1 MKEFKIVLELLKHD
15 NQNIDLI
22 MSDKNT
28 NWINVLGYLTYHRV
42 AGLAY
47 EKIKQIGARS
57 FEYPVYMTTSMI
69 NKAQRERAKEQNR
82 WINLISNKLIE
93 QNIEHAFLKGSI
105 LNNTLFKYGS
115 RISNDIDILIN
126 KDSIE
131 KVTSILNNLGFI
143 QGKYN
148 YKTKEIISFTNDEK
162 LKSIM
167 TRGETS
173 PFVLKTNKSFIETI
187 DVDLNFSID
196 FETNDLQIVKDF
208 LNKRIQISKHDNIKV
223 YSLNNYFN
231 FLELCSHFYK
241 DTAIIDILKKRKI
254 IDLYKIIDIYYFIEK
269 YSESMDIKK
278 LLYFIK
284 KYKLEK
290 QVYFTLIHITNLFP
304 DCNNQSI
311 KTLINCTKQ
320 EDVINC
326 IFSQNKNLTM
336 TSETSIINRVAS
348 YNVIKKYRKKV

>member
-115 RISNDIDILIN
+115 RISNDIEDRIN
-126 KDSIE
+126 SAL
-131 KVTSILNNLGFI
+131 VRNNASDVANLSRL
-143 QGKYN
+143 Y
-148 YKTKEIISFTNDEK
+148 SAAK
-162 LKSIM
+162 L
-167 TRGETS
+167 R
-173 PFVLKTNKSFIETI
+173 
-187 DVDLNFSID
+187 
-196 FETNDLQIVKDF
+196 
-208 LNKRIQISKHDNIKV
+208 
-223 YSLNNYFN
+223 
-231 FLELCSHFYK
+231 
-241 DTAIIDILKKRKI
+241 A
-254 IDLYKIIDIYYFIEK
+254 
-269 YSESMDIKK
+269 
-278 LLYFIK
+278 FIK
-284 KYKLEK
+284 NIPLCA
-290 QVYFTLIHITNLFP
+290 
-304 DCNNQSI
+304 D
-311 KTLINCTKQ
+311 
-320 EDVINC
+320 
-326 IFSQNKNLTM
+326 
-336 TSETSIINRVAS
+336 
-348 YNVIKKYRKKV
+348 